1 MFVFSRSSVFICLIT
16 LTLATFLLLSPI
28 IINTFAEEIVLKEI
42 HLESPDRLVRVRIF
56 KCIDNIE
63 GDLFTAF
70 ILYMFVLGFAI
81 PVFLIV
87 LFYALLVR
95 RLVTRSRSIP
105 ASQVESFQ
113 VPVNRIAIY
122 TMAISVF
129 FVVCWSPYWIATLY
143 GLYRSKQPHPQAST
157 TFIYVM
163 YGIHALP
170 YVNSASNWLLY
181 GLLNGELMRRADTR
195 RRTISKIDETRQ
207 QILSLPK
214 SPLTKTVDDSNALPR
229 NTDSLL

>member
-1 MFVFSRSSVFICLIT
+1 LQIR
-16 LTLATFLLLSPI
+16 
-28 IINTFAEEIVLKEI
+28 
-42 HLESPDRLVRVRIF
+42 LESPFRLVRVRIF

-63 GDLFTAF
+63 GNLFAAF

-87 LFYALLVR
+87 LFYGLLVKK
-95 RLVTRSRSIP
+95 LLTRSRSIP
-105 ASQVESFQ
+105 SSQIRLESPFRLVRVRIFKCIDNIEGNLFAAFILYMFVLGFAIPVFLIVLFYGLLVKKLLTRSRSIPSSQ
-113 VPVNRIAIY
+113 VPVNRIAIH
-122 TMAISVF
+122 TMAISIF

-143 GLYRSKQPHPQAST
+143 GLYRSQYPQKHAST

-181 GLLNGELMRRADTR
+181 GIYFIHSDRKKAFA
-195 RRTISKIDETRQ
+195 ISA
-207 QILSLPK
+207 
-214 SPLTKTVDDSNALPR
+214 LTEIRSFQGI
-229 NTDSLL
+229 